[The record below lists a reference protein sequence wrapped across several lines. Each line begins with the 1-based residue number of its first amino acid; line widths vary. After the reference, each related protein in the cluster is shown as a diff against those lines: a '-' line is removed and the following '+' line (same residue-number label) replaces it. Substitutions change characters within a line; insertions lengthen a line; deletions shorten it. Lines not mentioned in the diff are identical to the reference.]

1 MKTCLPS
8 PPGDR
13 SPFADAME
21 RALWELGYP
30 NDFADISEAKAAVAH
45 VLRERPELRILP
57 LRFTS
62 AQ

>member
-1 MKTCLPS
+1 
-8 PPGDR
+8 
-13 SPFADAME
+13 ME

-30 NDFADISEAKAAVAH
+30 NDFADISEAKAAFAH